1 MTKASEH
8 DRTCSCHAHTA
19 GIILA
24 GGRSTRMGRD
34 KALLPLP
41 DNSRVTFVEH
51 LASMLAAQCN
61 EVILVVRNIAQLALY
76 EHLTISIVTD
86 DAPDIGPLMGLY
98 TGLQSIN
105 APRALVTA
113 VDMPFVQSGMIT
125 FLLSQR
131 LEATSLLVPVVNDI
145 PQVLFAVYPRTI
157 LPIIAE
163 RLQAGRRDP
172 RSLLDV
178 APVQFI
184 DEARLREIDPELR
197 SFINVNTPEDYKI
210 IQ

>member
-1 MTKASEH
+1 MTKANEH
-8 DRTCSCHAHTA
+8 DRVCPCHAHMA

-51 LASMLAAQCN
+51 LASMLAPQCN
-61 EVILVVRNIAQLALY
+61 EVILVVRNVAQATLY
-76 EHLTISIVTD
+76 EHLDISIVTD

-98 TGLQSIN
+98 TGLQSIS
-105 APRALVTA
+105 APHALVMA
-113 VDMPFVQSGMIT
+113 VDMPFVQSEMIT
-125 FLLSQR
+125 FLLSQP
-131 LEATSLLVPVVNDI
+131 LDASSLLVPVVNGI
-145 PQVLFAVYPRTI
+145 PQVLFAVYPRAI

-184 DEARLREIDPELR
+184 DEARLREIDPQLR